1 MILAL
6 NIGNS
11 NITFGGYTPDGKL
24 VFSSRLFA
32 DTALSSDELL
42 YKIVN
47 MLALYG
53 AEPQQITAV
62 IFSSVVP
69 ALTPRLREALH
80 KMCECQIMEVGPGLK
95 SGVRI
100 RMDNPAQ
107 LGGELLCAIVGA
119 LQRCTPPCVV
129 VNFDT
134 ATTLLAVDST
144 GALVGGSILPGPQ
157 CSLSALVRNTAQL
170 PQVEL
175 EARPRRLLG
184 PTRRTV
190 CTAALCTAR
199 RPCWTAWSRRSA
211 QRWAH
216 PTRRWSQPA
225 RCPTVCAR
233 RVRRILCTARRWC
246 WKGCIGSGRRIRGS
260 DVLVA
265 GHPCRGGVL
274 DAPRRGQDPSL
285 RCGRSVGGYGKRAG
299 RACPAYG
306 WWMVGG
312 CWPGG
317 AGRRIVISV
326 FGQTSFYIQR
336 GAARASFFFVVSCYN
351 ILCIVMYKIYRER
364 YLFITYAAFEKL

>member
-69 ALTPRLREALH
+69 ALTPRLREALR

-184 PTRRTV
+184 ANTADCLHSGIV
-190 CTAALCTAR
+190 YGTAAMLDGMVAQIRAALAGGRNRHAAR
-199 RPCWTAWSRRSA
+199 QCAYG
-211 QRWAH
+211 
-216 PTRRWSQPA
+216 
-225 RCPTVCAR
+225 VCDGYCVPRDAG
-233 RVRRILCTARRWC
+233 A
-246 WKGCIGSGRRIRGS
+246 GRA
-260 DVLVA
+260 VLDLEEEYAEVTFWFRA
-265 GHPCRGGVL
+265 IPVGGGVL
-274 DAPRRGQDPSL
+274 DAPRAGSARSYKRKTGTSCKNSKTSSKNTTRVWPTCSSAGSQ
-285 RCGRSVGGYGKRAG
+285 RC
-299 RACPAYG
+299 
-306 WWMVGG
+306 
-312 CWPGG
+312 
-317 AGRRIVISV
+317 
-326 FGQTSFYIQR
+326 
-336 GAARASFFFVVSCYN
+336 
-351 ILCIVMYKIYRER
+351 
-364 YLFITYAAFEKL
+364 

>member
-69 ALTPRLREALH
+69 ALTPRLREALR

-107 LGGELLCAIVGA
+107 LGGA
-119 LQRCTPPCVV
+119 
-129 VNFDT
+129 
-134 ATTLLAVDST
+134 
-144 GALVGGSILPGPQ
+144 ILPGPQ
-157 CSLSALVRNTAQL
+157 CSLGALIRNTAQL

-175 EARPRRLLG
+175 EARPRKLLG
-184 PTRRTV
+184 TNTADCLHSGIV
-190 CTAALCTAR
+190 YGTAAMLDGMV
-199 RPCWTAWSRRSA
+199 A
-211 QRWAH
+211 Q
-216 PTRRWSQPA
+216 
-225 RCPTVCAR
+225 
-233 RVRRILCTARRWC
+233 
-246 WKGCIGSGRRIRGS
+246 IRGMLGAS
-260 DVLVA
+260 EAPVVA
-265 GHPCRGGVL
+265 TGTLP
-274 DAPRRGQDPSL
+274 D
-285 RCGRSVGGYGKRAG
+285 SVRA
-299 RACPAYG
+299 ACTTE
-306 WWMVGG
+306 
-312 CWPGG
+312 
-317 AGRRIVISV
+317 IH
-326 FGQTSFYIQR
+326 
-336 GAARASFFFVVSCYN
+336 
-351 ILCIVMYKIYRER
+351 YRETLILEGLYVIWKKNAR
-364 YLFITYAAFEKL
+364 K

>member
-69 ALTPRLREALH
+69 ALTPRLREALR

-100 RMDNPAQ
+100 R
-107 LGGELLCAIVGA
+107 A

-184 PTRRTV
+184 ANTADCLHSGIV
-190 CTAALCTAR
+190 YGTAAMLDGMV
-199 RPCWTAWSRRSA
+199 A
-211 QRWAH
+211 Q
-216 PTRRWSQPA
+216 
-225 RCPTVCAR
+225 
-233 RVRRILCTARRWC
+233 
-246 WKGCIGSGRRIRGS
+246 IRAALG
-260 DVLVA
+260 A
-265 GHPCRGGVL
+265 P
-274 DAPRRGQDPSL
+274 DAPVVATGTLPD
-285 RCGRSVGGYGKRAG
+285 SVRT
-299 RACPAYG
+299 ACATD
-306 WWMVGG
+306 
-312 CWPGG
+312 
-317 AGRRIVISV
+317 IV
-326 FGQTSFYIQR
+326 
-336 GAARASFFFVVSCYN
+336 
-351 ILCIVMYKIYRER
+351 YRETLVLEGLYWIWKKNTR
-364 YLFITYAAFEKL
+364 K